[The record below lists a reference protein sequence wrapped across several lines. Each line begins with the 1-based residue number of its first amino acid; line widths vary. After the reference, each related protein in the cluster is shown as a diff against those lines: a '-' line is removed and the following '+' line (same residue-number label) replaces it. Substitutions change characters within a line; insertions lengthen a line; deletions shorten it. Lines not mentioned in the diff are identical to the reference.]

1 VASESVGYPPWKGVH
16 VGPPFLGSALVCESV
31 LEDVPGLTSVG
42 GIHSSELVAVARG
55 QTRTTLAREGEEL
68 FLWLRIYA
76 DGAPGEYEL
85 DVRFLSPAGDGLAR
99 QVARSTL
106 TLDGVSAVIP
116 IKLLTTNES
125 GVHHF
130 EVGIDGMLL
139 ARVPFEVQIVGAVGA

>member
-1 VASESVGYPPWKGVH
+1 VANVSVGYPSWDGVH
-16 VGPPFLGSALVCESV
+16 VGPPYLGSALVCESV
-31 LEDVPGLTSVG
+31 LEDVPGLTNVG
-42 GIHSSELVAVARG
+42 GIHSSELVAVVRG

-85 DVRFLSPAGDGLAR
+85 DVRFLSPSGGGLAR

-106 TLDGVSAVIP
+106 TFDGVSAVIP
-116 IKLLTTNES
+116 IRLLTTDES

-130 EVGIDGMLL
+130 EIGLDRMLL
-139 ARVPFEVQIVGAVGA
+139 ARVPFEVQIVEAAGA